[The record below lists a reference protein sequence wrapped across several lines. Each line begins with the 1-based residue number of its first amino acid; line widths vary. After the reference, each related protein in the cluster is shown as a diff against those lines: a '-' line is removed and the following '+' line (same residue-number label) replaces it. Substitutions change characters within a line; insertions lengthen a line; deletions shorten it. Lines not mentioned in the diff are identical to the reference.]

1 MGQIKKGILG
11 GFSGTVGTVVGANWR
26 GMDIIRSRPRASGSN
41 PTPAQLMQ
49 REKFALAIRFQNA
62 LRSMQSRL
70 YGESAGVKSRVNL
83 AASYLLKEVVAEQ
96 NGKAVLQMEKVIVT
110 KGTVT
115 GFQNLSVAPAA
126 NQTLDFTWAD
136 NSNQMLAKATDIFC
150 TAIFEEESGEFA
162 IHEGPEQRDGLT
174 ASVVLPAVW
183 AGKTVHVY
191 AFFQTADQKE
201 ACNSVYLVMV
211 DLL

>member
-1 MGQIKKGILG
+1 MGTIKKGILG

-26 GMDIIRSRPRASGSN
+26 GKDIIRSRPKASQRN
-41 PTPAQLMQ
+41 ATPAQLMQ

-70 YGESAGVKSRVNL
+70 YGENAGVRSRVNL
-83 AASYLLKEVVAEQ
+83 AARYLLKEVVSEQ
-96 NGKAVLQMEKVIVT
+96 NGQAVLQMQKVLVT

-115 GFQNLSVAPAA
+115 GFQNLAVTPAA
-126 NQTLDFTWAD
+126 GQILEFNWTD

-150 TAIFEEESGEFA
+150 TAIFEEESEEFE

-174 ASVVLPAVW
+174 ASVQLPALW
-183 AGKTVHVY
+183 AGRTVHVY
-191 AFFQTADQKE
+191 AFLQNAKQDQ
-201 ACNSVYLVMV
+201 ACNSLYLGTVE
-211 DLL
+211 LL

>member
-1 MGQIKKGILG
+1 
-11 GFSGTVGTVVGANWR
+11 
-26 GMDIIRSRPRASGSN
+26 
-41 PTPAQLMQ
+41 
-49 REKFALAIRFQNA
+49 
-62 LRSMQSRL
+62 
-70 YGESAGVKSRVNL
+70 
-83 AASYLLKEVVAEQ
+83 
-96 NGKAVLQMEKVIVT
+96 MEKVIVT

-191 AFFQTADQKE
+191 AFFQTADQNE
-201 ACNSVYLVMV
+201 ACNSVYLGAVN
-211 DLL
+211 LL